1 MFEIGRICL
10 KTAGREAGRYCV
22 IVDKID
28 DNYVLITGPKVATG
42 VRRRKCNINHLEP
55 IPKRIEI
62 KKNASDEELLNVYEK
77 MKLYEELK
85 IEKPSLEQIKA
96 EKTKEKVKKVEKKG
110 SKEKVEK
117 SKEVKKEKE
126 KKEGKSKKRE
136 KKK

>member
-55 IPKRIEI
+55 IPKKIEI
-62 KKNASDEELLNVYEK
+62 KKNAPDEDILKIYEK

-85 IEKPSLEQIKA
+85 IERPSLEQIR
-96 EKTKEKVKKVEKKG
+96 
-110 SKEKVEK
+110 SEK
-117 SKEVKKEKE
+117 SREVKKEE
-126 KKEGKSKKRE
+126 KREEKSKK
-136 KKK
+136 K

>member
-55 IPKRIEI
+55 IPKKIEI
-62 KKNASDEELLNVYEK
+62 KKNASDEELLNIYEK

-96 EKTKEKVKKVEKKG
+96 EKTKEKVKEKVEKKG

-117 SKEVKKEKE
+117 SKEVKKEK
-126 KKEGKSKKRE
+126 KEGKSKKGE